1 MAVGGVVTVRR
12 LISSGGPYER
22 AYGYSR
28 AIAVG
33 DSCWVAGTTD
43 AGPDGTS
50 LHPGDAAGQARAAFG
65 IAVGALEEA
74 GFGVGDVVRTRMYIV
89 REGDAVAVAEV
100 SGELF
105 GAVRPA
111 STLVRVVE
119 LIDPS
124 LIVEVELEAR
134 R

>member
-1 MAVGGVVTVRR
+1 
-12 LISSGGPYER
+12 
-22 AYGYSR
+22 
-28 AIAVG
+28 
-33 DSCWVAGTTD
+33 
-43 AGPDGTS
+43 
-50 LHPGDAAGQARAAFG
+50 
-65 IAVGALEEA
+65 
-74 GFGVGDVVRTRMYIV
+74 MYIV